1 MSESTGI
8 KDIDKLDNLADAILD
23 NIKKNARIDTSDGID
38 KQELIE
44 AMKDFSKDHS
54 GQA

>member
-1 MSESTGI
+1 V
-8 KDIDKLDNLADAILD
+8 DNHNLADAILD
-23 NIKKNARIDTSDGID
+23 SIKKNAKIDTSHSID
-38 KQELIE
+38 KQELAE

>member
-1 MSESTGI
+1 
-8 KDIDKLDNLADAILD
+8 LDNHNLADAILD
-23 NIKKNARIDTSDGID
+23 SIKKNAKIDTSDGID
-38 KQELIE
+38 KQELAE

>member
-1 MSESTGI
+1 
-8 KDIDKLDNLADAILD
+8 LDYLADDILN

-38 KQELIE
+38 KQGLIE